1 MSTTQSTSRLPASR
15 PDSTIQTPAL
25 SPSNSAGPSPALSV
39 LQSPAVSEFDLE
51 NPFDKI
57 GYEDDEAVMPEC
69 WGHRGASASFR
80 KSSFR
85 ASSAPRYTIAVLL
98 SGHHRCH
105 CHTIWSESGPGGGSR
120 TNSTNHVPS
129 FDHPMDMCHSCR
141 SRIHHL
147 IRCLVICHG
156 FRHLQ
161 RRIQSPP
168 LLRHARPVPMV
179 SRRVSTRLYYDVRLL
194 TTWIRHPRDY

>member
-80 KSSFR
+80 KSSFH

-105 CHTIWSESGPGGGSR
+105 CTRFGRRADRVAGPER
-120 TNSTNHVPS
+120 TP
-129 FDHPMDMCHSCR
+129 
-141 SRIHHL
+141 
-147 IRCLVICHG
+147 
-156 FRHLQ
+156 
-161 RRIQSPP
+161 
-168 LLRHARPVPMV
+168 
-179 SRRVSTRLYYDVRLL
+179 L
-194 TTWIRHPRDY
+194 TTCLPLIIPWTCVILVDHASIT